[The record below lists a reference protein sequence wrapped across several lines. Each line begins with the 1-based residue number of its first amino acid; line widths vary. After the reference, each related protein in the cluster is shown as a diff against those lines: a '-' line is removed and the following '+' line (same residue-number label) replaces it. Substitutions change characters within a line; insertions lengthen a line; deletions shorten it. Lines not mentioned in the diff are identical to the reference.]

1 MVFIDKELE
10 IIRLVDDSIS
20 GDVVFL
26 LFEEIV
32 VSFGAR

>member
-10 IIRLVDDSIS
+10 IIRLVDDSIG